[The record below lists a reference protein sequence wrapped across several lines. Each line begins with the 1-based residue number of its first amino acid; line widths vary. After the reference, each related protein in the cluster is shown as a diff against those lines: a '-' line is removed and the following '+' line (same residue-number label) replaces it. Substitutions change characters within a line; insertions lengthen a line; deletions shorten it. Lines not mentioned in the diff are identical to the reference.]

1 MEEEDPAEV
10 AAAAAAAAAAATAAA
25 SSSSSRASGGGGRGA
40 SYHGGGGGYPS
51 TFGHS
56 SLYASLLGSM
66 SGHQLSG
73 FTHHGS
79 LQHTHSGQ
87 ALDLVESDSD
97 EEYMYTVGN
106 GDGLHSDDESDE
118 ESGDESD
125 EEEEDDEDKD
135 EENAEDAEDEVL
147 AEAEEEEEAAEEARV
162 PLLVGRRSEGTACT
176 STLRADAPVFRPSQP
191 PATSTGASSSSD
203 PTAHKQQGDQGP
215 GEISPQS
222 VTTALLG
229 A

>member
-1 MEEEDPAEV
+1 
-10 AAAAAAAAAAATAAA
+10 
-25 SSSSSRASGGGGRGA
+25 
-40 SYHGGGGGYPS
+40 
-51 TFGHS
+51 
-56 SLYASLLGSM
+56 M

-79 LQHTHSGQ
+79 LQHSGQ

-106 GDGLHSDDESDE
+106 GDGRHSDDESDD
-118 ESGDESD
+118 ESGEVEED
-125 EEEEDDEDKD
+125 EED
-135 EENAEDAEDEVL
+135 EENTEDAEEDAEDEVL
-147 AEAEEEEEAAEEARV
+147 AEAEEEEEEADEARV
-162 PLLVGRRSEGTACT
+162 PLLVGRRSQGTACT
-176 STLRADAPVFRPSQP
+176 SMLRADAPVFLPSLP

-203 PTAHKQQGDQGP
+203 PTAHKQQGDQGL

>member
-10 AAAAAAAAAAATAAA
+10 AAAAAAAAAATAAA
-25 SSSSSRASGGGGRGA
+25 SSSSSRAGGGGGRGA

-106 GDGLHSDDESDE
+106 GDGLHSDDESGE
-118 ESGDESD
+118 ESGEEEDEDEDDEDEEDEDED
-125 EEEEDDEDKD
+125 EEEEVV
-135 EENAEDAEDEVL
+135 A
-147 AEAEEEEEAAEEARV
+147 EEEEAAAGEARV
-162 PLLVGRRSEGTACT
+162 PLLMGRRSEGTT
-176 STLRADAPVFRPSQP
+176 SSSMLRAEAPVFVPSLP
-191 PATSTGASSSSD
+191 PATSTGASSSSSD
-203 PTAHKQQGDQGP
+203 PTAHKQQGGQGP

-222 VTTALLG
+222 VTTVLPG
-229 A
+229 AGSA

>member
-1 MEEEDPAEV
+1 
-10 AAAAAAAAAAATAAA
+10 
-25 SSSSSRASGGGGRGA
+25 
-40 SYHGGGGGYPS
+40 
-51 TFGHS
+51 
-56 SLYASLLGSM
+56 M

-73 FTHHGS
+73 FAHHGS
-79 LQHTHSGQ
+79 LQHSGQ

-106 GDGLHSDDESDE
+106 GDGLHS
-118 ESGDESD
+118 GDESG
-125 EEEEDDEDKD
+125 EEEDEDED
-135 EENAEDAEDEVL
+135 EENAEDVEDEVL
-147 AEAEEEEEAAEEARV
+147 AEAEEEEEEAEEARV

-176 STLRADAPVFRPSQP
+176 STLRADAPVFLPSLP

>member
-1 MEEEDPAEV
+1 
-10 AAAAAAAAAAATAAA
+10 
-25 SSSSSRASGGGGRGA
+25 
-40 SYHGGGGGYPS
+40 
-51 TFGHS
+51 
-56 SLYASLLGSM
+56 M

-79 LQHTHSGQ
+79 LQHSGQ

-118 ESGDESD
+118 ESGDESG
-125 EEEEDDEDKD
+125 EEEDEDED
-135 EENAEDAEDEVL
+135 EENAEDAEDEEL
-147 AEAEEEEEAAEEARV
+147 AEAEEEEEEEAEEARV

-176 STLRADAPVFRPSQP
+176 STLRADAPVFLPSLP

>member
-10 AAAAAAAAAAATAAA
+10 AAAAAAAAAATAAA
-25 SSSSSRASGGGGRGA
+25 SSSSSRAGGGGGRGA

-106 GDGLHSDDESDE
+106 GDGLHSDDESGE
-118 ESGDESD
+118 ESGEEEDEDEEDEDEEDEED
-125 EEEEDDEDKD
+125 EEEE
-135 EENAEDAEDEVL
+135 AV
-147 AEAEEEEEAAEEARV
+147 AEAEEDEEAAGEARV
-162 PLLVGRRSEGTACT
+162 PLLMGRRSEGTT
-176 STLRADAPVFRPSQP
+176 SSSMLRAEAPVFVPSLP
-191 PATSTGASSSSD
+191 PATSTGASSSSSD
-203 PTAHKQQGDQGP
+203 PAAHKQQGGQGP

-222 VTTALLG
+222 VTTVLPG
-229 A
+229 AGSA

>member
-1 MEEEDPAEV
+1 
-10 AAAAAAAAAAATAAA
+10 
-25 SSSSSRASGGGGRGA
+25 
-40 SYHGGGGGYPS
+40 
-51 TFGHS
+51 
-56 SLYASLLGSM
+56 M

-79 LQHTHSGQ
+79 LQHSGQ

-106 GDGLHSDDESDE
+106 GDGLHSDEESDE
-118 ESGDESD
+118 ESGEEEEEE
-125 EEEEDDEDKD
+125 EEEEDDDDED
-135 EENAEDAEDEVL
+135 AEDAEDEVL
-147 AEAEEEEEAAEEARV
+147 AEAEEEEEEAEEARV

-176 STLRADAPVFRPSQP
+176 STLRADAPVFLPSMP

-229 A
+229 AGSA